1 MADDED
7 VTMDIAAV
15 LPRTL
20 DNYEYSGSL
29 TTPPCTEDVQ
39 WVVTSTPISMLAEQ
53 IGTLEGAHSHNARP
67 AQPLGD
73 RDVVGGSVKL
83 GIEG

>member
-53 IGTLEGAHSHNARP
+53 IGTLEGANSHNARP